1 MQNRMHSVKKVS
13 NSRKNG
19 KPSRSETTE
28 SPSPL
33 AYHPATIIQ
42 RKRDGLELG
51 DSEIRFLINGL
62 LDGSVADYQLTAF
75 LMAVFFRGM
84 TPEETVSLTRAML
97 ESGERYD
104 FSDIEGVKVDK
115 HSTGGIG
122 DKVSIILA
130 PLAAACGLVVPMMA
144 GRGLGHTG
152 GTLDKLESIAGF
164 QVRLSKEKF
173 TEALKTIGCA
183 IIGQSETIAPA
194 DRKLYALRDV
204 TATVESLPLICG
216 SILSKKLAEGTDV
229 LILDV
234 KVGSGAFMKSK
245 EQGKKLA
252 KALIAV
258 AKKSGL
264 KCRAVLTNM
273 DQPLGNTVG
282 NAIEIIECIEML
294 KTGTGA
300 LDLKEVTIQLCAQ
313 MLEAGGVV
321 RNVSA
326 GRKLALSKLTDGSA
340 WKKFLQ
346 MVEFQGGSL
355 SMIEDTS
362 LFPKAPVT
370 VEWKAPRR
378 GYITKINSEEIGR
391 MIVDLGGG
399 RKKAS
404 DTVNPS
410 VGFQFHKKLGS
421 NVAAGDP
428 IVTAHLPEGTD
439 LAAWEKRF
447 HAAIQLSP
455 QRKPV
460 PKLIM
465 ETL

>member
-1 MQNRMHSVKKVS
+1 MN
-13 NSRKNG
+13 
-19 KPSRSETTE
+19 
-28 SPSPL
+28 
-33 AYHPATIIQ
+33 PAVIIQ
-42 RKRDGLELG
+42 KKRDGKVLT
-51 DSEIRFLINGL
+51 DAEIRFIINGL
-62 LDGSVADYQLTAF
+62 LDGSVADYQLSAF
-75 LMAVFFRGM
+75 LMAVFFKGM
-84 TPEETVSLTRAML
+84 TPEETVAYTHAML

-104 FSDIEGVKVDK
+104 FSDIPGAKVDK

-122 DKVSIILA
+122 DKVSMILA

-152 GTLDKLESIAGF
+152 GTLDKLEAITGF
-164 QVRLSKEKF
+164 NVNISKEKF
-173 TEALKTIGCA
+173 TEALRTIGCA
-183 IIGQSETIAPA
+183 IIGQSEKIAPA

-229 LILDV
+229 LVLDV

-245 EQGKKLA
+245 KEGTLLA

-264 KCRAVLTNM
+264 KCKAILTNM

-300 LDLKEVTIQLCAQ
+300 SDLKEVTIQLCAQ
-313 MLEAGGVV
+313 MLEAGGTVKTIA
-321 RNVSA
+321 A
-326 GRKLALSKLTDGSA
+326 GRKLATDKLMDGSA
-340 WKKFLQ
+340 WKKFQQ

-355 SMIEDTS
+355 QMIHHTT
-362 LFPKAPVT
+362 LFPQAPNK
-370 VEWKAPRR
+370 VEWKAGKR
-378 GYITKINSEEIGR
+378 GYITKMNAEELGR

-399 RKKAS
+399 RKKTA
-404 DTVNPS
+404 DKIDPS
-410 VGFQFHKKLGS
+410 VGFYFHKKLGAK
-421 NVAAGDP
+421 VAAGDP
-428 IVTAHLPEGTD
+428 IVTAYLPHGLDTP
-439 LAAWEKRF
+439 AWERRF
-447 HAAIQLSP
+447 QSAITISP
-455 QRKPV
+455 QRKTV

-465 ETL
+465 ETLG

>member
-1 MQNRMHSVKKVS
+1 MR
-13 NSRKNG
+13 
-19 KPSRSETTE
+19 
-28 SPSPL
+28 SPS
-33 AYHPATIIQ
+33 ASFTPAVIIQ
-42 RKRDGLELG
+42 RKRDGEVLT
-51 DSEIRFLINGL
+51 DAEIRFLISGL
-62 LDGSVADYQLTAF
+62 LDGSVADYQISAF
-75 LMAVFFRGM
+75 LMTVFFNGM
-84 TPEETVSLTRAML
+84 TPEETVSLTQAML
-97 ESGERYD
+97 DSGERYD
-104 FSDIEGVKVDK
+104 FSSIKGVKVDK

-122 DKVSIILA
+122 DKVSMILA

-152 GTLDKLESIAGF
+152 GTLDKLESIHGYN
-164 QVRLSKEKF
+164 VRISKEKL
-173 TEALKTIGCA
+173 TEALRTIGCA

-229 LILDV
+229 LVLDV

-245 EQGKKLA
+245 VQAKKLA
-252 KALIAV
+252 KTLITV

-264 KCRAVLTNM
+264 KCKAVLTNM

-300 LDLKEVTIQLCAQ
+300 SDLKEVTIQLTAQ
-313 MLEAGGVV
+313 MLETGGLV
-321 RNVSA
+321 RNIA
-326 GRKLALSKLTDGSA
+326 QGRKLALEKLSDGSA
-340 WKKFLQ
+340 WKKFQL

-355 SMIEDTS
+355 KMLHNTE
-362 LFPKAPVT
+362 LFAKAPVI
-370 VEWKAPRR
+370 VEWKTPKR

-391 MIVDLGGG
+391 MVVDLGGG

-404 DTVNPS
+404 DLVDPA
-410 VGFQFHKKLGS
+410 VGFFFHKKLGAKLS
-421 NVAAGDP
+421 SGDVV
-428 IVTAHLPEGTD
+428 VTAHLPNGAD
-439 LAAWEKRF
+439 VAALEKRF
-447 HAAIQLSP
+447 FSAFQISP

-465 ETL
+465 DTLG